1 MLSLVGGTKYVVRES
16 PQQVI
21 ASIREHQAIVLCLGS
36 ELQHRWQPD
45 IRPVRTPPEPTS
57 LDSHRARSSEED
69 S

>member
-1 MLSLVGGTKYVVRES
+1 MISLAGGTKYLVRES

-21 ASIREHQAIVLCLGS
+21 AAIREHQAIVLSLGS
-36 ELQHRWQPD
+36 ELQHRWEPD
-45 IRPVRTPPEPTS
+45 IRPVRPAPEPTS